1 MRKPMIAGN
10 WKMYK
15 TAGQAVF
22 LVQDLAMLVKDV
34 KDVEILVCPPCIALK
49 SVSTVIEVDKLRI
62 KLGAQNVYW
71 EEEGAFTGEI
81 SPVMLKDLRVDYVI
95 AGHSERRHIFGE
107 TNEMVNK
114 KLRAVLAH
122 GMKSILCV
130 GETLDEREEEKTADI
145 IKEQI
150 FEGLAGVSFEEMK
163 DVVMA
168 YEPVWAIGTGLTAT
182 PEQANDVIGDIRGL
196 VGSLYNEEIA
206 MDIRILYGGSVKPG
220 NIAELM
226 AEPEIDGALV
236 GGASL
241 NAESFAKI
249 VKYEKVEE

>member
-10 WKMYK
+10 WKMHK

-22 LVQDLAMLVKDV
+22 LVQDLAELVNDIKDV
-34 KDVEILVCPPCIALK
+34 DVVVCPPYIALK
-49 SVSTVIEVDKLRI
+49 SVSTVIEVDKLNI
-62 KLGAQNVYW
+62 GLGAQNVYW
-71 EEEGAFTGEI
+71 EKEGAFTGEI

-95 AGHSERRHIFGE
+95 VGHSERRHTFEE

-114 KLRAVLAH
+114 KLKAVLAH
-122 GMKSILCV
+122 DMKPILCV
-130 GETLDEREEEKTADI
+130 GETLDEREEEETFDI

-150 FEGLAGVSFEEMK
+150 FEGLADISPEEMEN
-163 DVVMA
+163 VIIA

-182 PEQANDVIGDIRGL
+182 PEQANDVIRTIRAL
-196 VGSLYNEEIA
+196 VGSLYNPEIA
-206 MDIRILYGGSVKPG
+206 LITRILYGGSVKPG

-226 AEPEIDGALV
+226 DEPDIDGALV

-241 NAESFAKI
+241 NAENFAKI
-249 VKYEKVEE
+249 VKYKC